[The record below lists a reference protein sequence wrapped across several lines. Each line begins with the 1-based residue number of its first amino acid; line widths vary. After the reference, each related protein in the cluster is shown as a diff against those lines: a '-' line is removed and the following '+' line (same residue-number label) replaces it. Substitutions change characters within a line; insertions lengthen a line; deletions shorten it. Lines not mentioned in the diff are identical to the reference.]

1 MCDLP
6 EPLHPHKA
14 LQSQRTGRLITHL
27 SAGKAKLWEML
38 PESRQHGAIGSP
50 QPCPRVT
57 EQLSVPHT
65 PTPPR
70 GTLTA
75 QGGTSELFPNL
86 GDSVTVSAAARHTV
100 VLAGRRERIS
110 LRKGIPAES
119 ERSRERNKRVPEPS
133 QSRSS
138 EQQPAQGAT
147 RDSRPAALVP
157 LLPAGRRL

>member
-1 MCDLP
+1 MGDAAR
-6 EPLHPHKA
+6 EPPARSYRIPAA
-14 LQSQRTGRLITHL
+14 LLTG
-27 SAGKAKLWEML
+27 
-38 PESRQHGAIGSP
+38 HGAALCAPYPNTPQGHTDSP
-50 QPCPRVT
+50 
-57 EQLSVPHT
+57 
-65 PTPPR
+65 
-70 GTLTA
+70 
-75 QGGTSELFPNL
+75 GGTSELFPNL